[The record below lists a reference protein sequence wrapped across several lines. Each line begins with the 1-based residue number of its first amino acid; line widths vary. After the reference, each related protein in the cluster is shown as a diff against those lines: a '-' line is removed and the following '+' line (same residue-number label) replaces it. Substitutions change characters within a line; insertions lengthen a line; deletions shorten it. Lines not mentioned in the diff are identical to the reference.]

1 MSNACVVGL
10 QWGDEGKGKII
21 DILADEYDIIVRY
34 QGGSNAGHT
43 VVINGSKF
51 IFHLVPSGILHPDK
65 QCVIGNGVALDPAQL
80 LEELAELKK
89 HNISTVNKL
98 FISDRAHL
106 VFPYHKLLDL
116 MSESEK
122 GNDKIG
128 TTGRGIGP
136 CYADKMAR
144 TGIRVI
150 ELYHPEHLRNR
161 LKEVVEEKNR
171 LLHDFYDASPL
182 LWKEIYDEYME
193 YATKLA
199 PYVCD
204 TVELLNNATKSSKRI
219 LFEGA
224 QGTMLDVD
232 FGTYPYITSSNPSVC
247 GVSSGVGI
255 SPKHIHYIYGVMK
268 AYTTRVGSGPFPTEM
283 DKDLGE
289 TVRERGTEF
298 GATTGRPRRCGW
310 FDAVAVHH
318 AVTINGVDSA
328 VLTKLDV
335 LDCEEVI
342 KVCVAYKNGNRIH
355 KTFPSDLA
363 LLPNCEPVYEKMP
376 GWLEDTSGITDKDKL
391 PTGARE
397 YMRFLEKILELK
409 ITMVSVG
416 PERKQ
421 VVRIS
426 DEREQSS

>member
-43 VVINGSKF
+43 VVIDSSKF
-51 IFHLVPSGILHPDK
+51 IFHLLPSGILHHDK

-80 LEELAELKK
+80 LRELAELKK
-89 HNISTVNKL
+89 HNVPVVNKL
-98 FISDRAHL
+98 FVSDRAHL

-122 GNDKIG
+122 GDGKIG

-136 CYADKMAR
+136 CYADKMSR
-144 TGIRVI
+144 TGIRVT
-150 ELYHPEHLRNR
+150 ELYHPEHLKSR
-161 LKEVVEEKNR
+161 LREVVEEKNK
-171 LLHDFYDASPL
+171 LLNNLYDASPL
-182 LWKEIYDEYME
+182 SWEEIYTEYMM
-193 YATKLA
+193 YATELA

-204 TVELLNNATKSSKRI
+204 TVKFLNDATKTSKRI

-232 FGTYPYITSSNPSVC
+232 FGTYPYITSSNASVC
-247 GVSSGVGI
+247 GVPSGVGV
-255 SPKHIHYIYGVMK
+255 SPKYIHYIYGVMK
-268 AYTTRVGSGPFPTEM
+268 AYTTRVGSGPLPTEM

-289 TVRERGTEF
+289 MVRERGAEF

-310 FDAVAVHH
+310 FDAVAVRH

-335 LDCEEVI
+335 LDREKTI
-342 KVCVAYKNGNRIH
+342 KVCVGYKNGDRIYD
-355 KTFPSDLA
+355 TFPSDFA
-363 LLPNCEPVYEKMP
+363 LLPNCRPVYEEMP
-376 GWLEDTSGITDKDKL
+376 GWLEDTTGITDNDRL
-391 PTGARE
+391 PKRAWE
-397 YMRFLEKILELK
+397 YIRFLEKTLGLK

-421 VVRIS
+421 IIRVPN
-426 DEREQSS
+426 EQ